1 MGRLR
6 LLYITTPEEPED
18 ARLRRSQLLNAG
30 VHVFVVHQNVV
41 FLTTPEEPEDA
52 RLRRSQL
59 LNAGVHVFIVHR
71 VVVFLTTPEQPED
84 ASFKRSQ
91 PPLPSSLVGSVND
104 RRHRVALRCC
114 LRNNSGKNLFKQSTS
129 TSGTFPRLLCTFFEN
144 VLDPAPA
151 IVASVPYQG
160 KGEKQRRQQLVNV
173 CENES
178 QLPNTGGTAHGPQR
192 SVQTCT
198 HGNQATTLPRLWQ
211 SAAFTDNGYSLWFG
225 DVFWTRVQNRM

>member
-1 MGRLR
+1 MKRLILASNQLPVNISWQNGKYRIEKEEETTISGLQHFYSEFETEWVGLTGFENHEFKANEEHENVRASKGQPQDFGVRSRMGRLR
-6 LLYITTPEEPED
+6 LLYI
-18 ARLRRSQLLNAG
+18 
-30 VHVFVVHQNVV
+30 
-41 FLTTPEEPEDA
+41 TTPEEPEDA

-144 VLDPAPA
+144 VLDP
-151 IVASVPYQG
+151 
-160 KGEKQRRQQLVNV
+160 L
-173 CENES
+173 
-178 QLPNTGGTAHGPQR
+178 H
-192 SVQTCT
+192 QTKS
-198 HGNQATTLPRLWQ
+198 N
-211 SAAFTDNGYSLWFG
+211 
-225 DVFWTRVQNRM
+225 